1 MGGEIRVPLTI
12 TVDGQ
17 ILDTEEAYINDRG
30 VTMIPLRAAAEALG
44 YTVNWDPR
52 TRTAAI
58 TSAPAEEG
66 PAVVG
71 PGEDDLQSRL
81 LQQSASL
88 EGDGEVWPS
97 SCARP

>member
-1 MGGEIRVPLTI
+1 MKRLYSLLLALGLLFLLSLTAAGADRGGVTI

-58 TSAPAEEG
+58 TSAPALCFL
-66 PAVVG
+66 VYV
-71 PGEDDLQSRL
+71 DFF
-81 LQQSASL
+81 
-88 EGDGEVWPS
+88 V
-97 SCARP
+97 